1 MIKNINDT
9 KFNTDRQ
16 VTILE
21 ELKKYFKADKVYLE
35 KKDQLN
41 YLDFSLRGHDLL
53 SNRTKPDYLEK

>member
-1 MIKNINDT
+1 MIKNINHT

-35 KKDQLN
+35 EKDQLN
-41 YLDFSLRGHDLL
+41 YLDSV
-53 SNRTKPDYLEK
+53 

>member
-16 VTILE
+16 VAILE
-21 ELKKYFKADKVYLE
+21 ELKKYVKADKVYLE

-41 YLDFSLRGHDLL
+41 YLDS
-53 SNRTKPDYLEK
+53 